1 MLGINIFHCNES
13 FRLSSISGCPL
24 RHGQRSSEERRPRKW
39 YNKFRGGI
47 CCYTHA
53 SEKPSCFV
61 LFYFPAV
68 KAFLTEAKEEFNTKW
83 EHPSQVRFFSCTL
96 VNYRVVSSFGFNQKY
111 IHLFHTLFCWV
122 RLVNYFKRYSV
133 LYRLCCEQRCL
144 ILSPVVGSTRLQV
157 FRIGDPKLTLP
168 LEV

>member
-24 RHGQRSSEERRPRKW
+24 RHGQRSSEERGPRKW

-61 LFYFPAV
+61 LFSFPVV
-68 KAFLTEAKEEFNTKW
+68 KAFLTEAKEAFNEKW
-83 EHPSQVRFFSCTL
+83 EHPSQVRIFSCTL

-111 IHLFHTLFCWV
+111 IHLFMYNLLLGETC
-122 RLVNYFKRYSV
+122 
-133 LYRLCCEQRCL
+133 
-144 ILSPVVGSTRLQV
+144 
-157 FRIGDPKLTLP
+157 KLL
-168 LEV
+168 